1 MISTHMDYLSLS
13 FSLAHTR
20 TNTDTHKYTHLHSI
34 LTDAARARSRTLF
47 VISIVLYSSPSLF
60 LIAVVLFFFCLV
72 RYVFQKCS
80 LTSYSII
87 ANFYFC
93 AHQLVSSSSSSI
105 SSLCFVFVSRKKK
118 FNHKWNF
125 WMPTRSIWI
134 GLFFSLEYSID
145 DDDHAFY

>member
-47 VISIVLYSSPSLF
+47 VISIVLYSSPSLLL

-105 SSLCFVFVSRKKK
+105 SSLCFVFVSRKK
-118 FNHKWNF
+118 N
-125 WMPTRSIWI
+125 SITNGI
-134 GLFFSLEYSID
+134 FGCPLEVFGLVFSSR
-145 DDDHAFY
+145 